1 MGGRG
6 SGSGR
11 GGSGTPRGVVA
22 FDIDMDGA
30 RAGYVVKNGK
40 VYSENGDSINLSAS
54 QIMRNAQNLGY
65 GVKTYN
71 KKQYEKKQEAYRAD
85 RKATSNFLNT
95 MDAQMGGNK
104 RAQRKATTS
113 RRGSRRK

>member
-40 VYSENGDSINLSAS
+40 VYSEMVILSIYQHHKSCE
-54 QIMRNAQNLGY
+54 
-65 GVKTYN
+65 T
-71 KKQYEKKQEAYRAD
+71 
-85 RKATSNFLNT
+85 RKIWDMA
-95 MDAQMGGNK
+95 
-104 RAQRKATTS
+104 
-113 RRGSRRK
+113 

>member
-1 MGGRG
+1 MREWAVEVLEAAGAAVEHRAALLRLILIWMG
-6 SGSGR
+6 
-11 GGSGTPRGVVA
+11 
-22 FDIDMDGA
+22 
-30 RAGYVVKNGK
+30 
-40 VYSENGDSINLSAS
+40 
-54 QIMRNAQNLGY
+54 NAQNLGY

-104 RAQRKATTS
+104 RAQRKATAS

>member
-11 GGSGTPRGVVA
+11 GGGGTPRGVVA

-40 VYSENGDSINLSAS
+40 VYSEKGDSINLSAS
-54 QIMRNAQNLGY
+54 KIMRNAQNLGY

-71 KKQYEKKQEAYRAD
+71 KKQYEKK
-85 RKATSNFLNT
+85 T
-95 MDAQMGGNK
+95 
-104 RAQRKATTS
+104 
-113 RRGSRRK
+113 RGL

>member
-1 MGGRG
+1 MGSRG

-54 QIMRNAQNLGY
+54 QIMGNAQNLGY

-71 KKQYEKKQEAYRAD
+71 KKQYEKNKKLIELIEKQQ
-85 RKATSNFLNT
+85 ATS
-95 MDAQMGGNK
+95 
-104 RAQRKATTS
+104 
-113 RRGSRRK
+113 